1 MIWLSIEPEHYRM
14 KRLIEWIKLIAAVI
28 RLIDAIIRTGW
39 V

>member
-1 MIWLSIEPEHYRM
+1 MIWLSTTPERFRM
-14 KRLIEWIKLIAAVI
+14 KKLTDLMNLIAAAI